1 MARREVLSEV
11 DTEEARIKS
20 LSAKE
25 SDSQECALTES
36 VLSLF
41 SEKEKKAL
49 QDMPAQALEPNTD
62 TQL

>member
-25 SDSQECALTES
+25 SDSQESALTES

-41 SEKEKKAL
+41 SEREKKAL